1 MVFNVLSVTR
11 VTFLPAFANHVKFV
25 AGLAFVELGNAI
37 NLIKTFPGQLAG
49 LLVHLDVGNSLSI
62 NCTPHPIR
70 SSRTPCPPSPCFHRN
85 SQLARSYHTYTLPGP
100 AEYFLRESPSALSH
114 PHKTLCSFAYSSLL
128 SVPARL
134 WDAGRKPGL
143 RLSCSRRE

>member
-62 NCTPHPIR
+62 NCTPPPHPLLPHPMPSIPMLPQKLTAR
-70 SSRTPCPPSPCFHRN
+70 SLISHVHTAWSSRVFPAGKPFCPLSS
-85 SQLARSYHTYTLPGP
+85 SQNPLLFCLFQS
-100 AEYFLRESPSALSH
+100 FI
-114 PHKTLCSFAYSSLL
+114 CSGSSLGCR
-128 SVPARL
+128 PET
-134 WDAGRKPGL
+134 GT
-143 RLSCSRRE
+143 